1 MNNVFYIHGLRLV
14 LVFLTQVLVFRQ
26 ATYSLEGIAFVHIL
40 YYPMAFLMLPIKT
53 SRSLVLLIAFVFGLS
68 LDFFYDSPGVH
79 AATCV
84 FTAYARSIVIA
95 FLEPFHGYGI
105 DDSPTIHRLGLG
117 WYISFMSVLLLI
129 HIFTYFSLE
138 AFSLVYFFSIFINS
152 LFSFF
157 ASFVAIFISQ
167 FLFRFK
173 H

>member
-1 MNNVFYIHGLRLV
+1 MNNVLYIHGLRLV
-14 LVFLTQVLVFRQ
+14 LVFLAQVLIFRQ

-53 SRSLVLLIAFVFGLS
+53 SRSLVLLIAFLFGLC
-68 LDFFYDSPGVH
+68 LDFFYNSPGIH

-84 FTAYARSIVIA
+84 FTAYVRTLVIA
-95 FLEPFHGYGI
+95 FLEPFHGYSL

-117 WYISFMSVLLLI
+117 WYVSFMSILLLV
-129 HIFTYFSLE
+129 HVFTYFSLE

-152 LFSFF
+152 LFTFF
-157 ASFVAIFISQ
+157 ASFAAIFISQ